1 MAFGLLK
8 SERDE
13 RDWCYEARDV
23 INFVGTGMSER
34 DAAARA
40 GVSAE
45 ELRAWKRQKGFRVA
59 LRNARRNGGGLTAN
73 GICNLAQLMPPET
86 DVEAAERES
95 REREQ
100 LYRDTNLWGPMMPTR
115 WR

>member
-1 MAFGLLK
+1 MFGLLK

-13 RDWCYEARDV
+13 TAWCYEARDV
-23 INFVGTGMSER
+23 LGFVGEGMSER
-34 DAAARA
+34 DAATRA

-45 ELRAWKRQKGFRVA
+45 ELRGWKRQKGFRAA
-59 LRNARRNGGGLTAN
+59 LRQARRNKGGLTAQ

-86 DVEAAERES
+86 DVEAGERER

-100 LYRDTNLWGPMMPTR
+100 VDPPGSLWGPTYGPR
-115 WR
+115 GWG